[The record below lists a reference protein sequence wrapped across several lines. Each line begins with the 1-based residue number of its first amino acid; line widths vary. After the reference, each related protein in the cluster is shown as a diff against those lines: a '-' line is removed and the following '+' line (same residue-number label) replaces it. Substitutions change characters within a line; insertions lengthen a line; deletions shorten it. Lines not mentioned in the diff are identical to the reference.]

1 MRPIFLAA
9 ATALLAA
16 CGPEAGSFDLADG
29 ELRYRA
35 TTATGKPLLD
45 GSLSLTFPTDSTVT
59 GTWQIRWSAGA
70 DTTSPVGPQIG
81 TGSLVGTRRA
91 DTLLLELNP
100 GYVDNNVSLR
110 GVATSGGLRGDW
122 RWATIAGP
130 FTSGPFSA
138 VPD

>member
-1 MRPIFLAA
+1 MRPISLAA
-9 ATALLAA
+9 AAALLAA
-16 CGPEAGSFDLADG
+16 CGTGSSAFELGDG

-35 TTATGKPLLD
+35 TTATGRPLLD
-45 GSLSLTFPTDSTVT
+45 GSLSLTFPTDSTVA

-70 DTTSPVGPQIG
+70 DTTSQVGPQVGMG
-81 TGSLVGTRRA
+81 TLIGTRRA

-100 GYVDNNVSLR
+100 GYFDNNVSLR

-122 RWATIAGP
+122 TWATIAGP

>member
-1 MRPIFLAA
+1 MRPISLAA
-9 ATALLAA
+9 AAALLAA
-16 CGPEAGSFDLADG
+16 CGTGSSAFELGDG

-35 TTATGKPLLD
+35 TTETGRPLLE

-70 DTTSPVGPQIG
+70 DTTSPVGPQVG
-81 TGSLVGTRRA
+81 TGTLIGTRRA

-100 GYVDNNVSLR
+100 GYFDNNVSLR
-110 GVATSGGLRGDW
+110 GVATGEGLKGNW
-122 RWATIAGP
+122 TWATIAGP